1 MLLGQQPDLKREPWG
16 VGSQGNE
23 LGVLGDDPDLRFHL
37 LVDDVGSTLS
47 STSAASPVVPADNMD
62 TVVVARVD
70 AQPCEVRV
78 SGLGDS
84 GLLPSRLL
92 NAHSPLLPPCGPNKR
107 DIDLKALLE

>member
-1 MLLGQQPDLKREPWG
+1 MGLELFSKLSDGAWTTARSQTGTLGCRG
-16 VGSQGNE
+16 QGNE

-78 SGLGDS
+78 SGLRRQWVATVS
-84 GLLPSRLL
+84 AS
-92 NAHSPLLPPCGPNKR
+92 
-107 DIDLKALLE
+107 